1 MNVVLLTIL
10 AQAYGSSNYGAQTY
24 SCAENQSA
32 AECTTTTETPRDPDA
47 GVAAQQSVFL
57 LPGIALLAVILYV
70 GTLLVLKKRRSA
82 KK

>member
-10 AQAYGSSNYGAQTY
+10 AQAYGTNTYGAQTY
-24 SCAENQSA
+24 ACAENQSA
-32 AECTTTTETPRDPDA
+32 AECTTAETPRDPDA

-57 LPGIALLAVILYV
+57 LPGIALLVVVLYV

>member
-1 MNVVLLTIL
+1 MNVVLLNIF

-32 AECTTTTETPRDPDA
+32 AECVTTETPRDPDA